1 MDLITGLP
9 RSQGYDSILTI
20 VDHGCS
26 QVAIFLPCQQTII
39 GPQIAQLYYKHLYP
53 WFGLPRCLISNR
65 DPCFIS
71 HFGQA
76 LAKELGIMWNLS
88 IAYHPQ
94 TDGLTEWKNQWVKQ
108 FLCLISTN
116 QDNWSTMLPL
126 TMLVHNNAQ
135 NATTN
140 LVPNQLLS
148 GLELVITPDLAMG
161 TENLTV
167 ELRIDQPR
175 QRR

>member
-1 MDLITGLP
+1 
-9 RSQGYDSILTI
+9 
-20 VDHGCS
+20 
-26 QVAIFLPCQQTII
+26 
-39 GPQIAQLYYKHLYP
+39 
-53 WFGLPRCLISNR
+53 
-65 DPCFIS
+65 
-71 HFGQA
+71 
-76 LAKELGIMWNLS
+76 
-88 IAYHPQ
+88 
-94 TDGLTEWKNQWVKQ
+94 
-108 FLCLISTN
+108 
-116 QDNWSTMLPL
+116 MLPL

-175 QRR
+175 QRRVQVTKALNAAANSKSLSTNMFQYGQKVWLEAKNLALLYGLVKLTPRCHRPFLISQVMSPVTYKLVLPH